1 MRSVRRYQ
9 LFLRAYPDVAFQMRR
24 LADLVVACG
33 VLAATLPLALLVA
46 LAIKCEGPGPILE
59 RQTCIGRG
67 GRRFELLKFRTTVA
81 DRDHNV
87 PVWTRKTTQV
97 GHFLRSTRIENLP
110 QLCNVLRGE
119 MSLID
124 PDGSSPSFLD

>member
-9 LFLRAYPDVAFQMRR
+9 LFLRAYPDAAFQMRR
-24 LADLVVACG
+24 LADLAVACV

-67 GRRFELLKFRTTVA
+67 GRRFEMLRFRTTVA
-81 DRDHNV
+81 ERDHNV

-97 GHFLRSTRIENLP
+97 GHFLRSTRIESLP

>member
-9 LFLRAYPDVAFQMRR
+9 LFLRAYADAALQMRS
-24 LADLVVACG
+24 LADLVIACV

-46 LAIKCEGPGPILE
+46 LAIKCEGPGPIFE
-59 RQTCIGRG
+59 RQTCIGRA
-67 GRRFELLKFRTTVA
+67 GRRFQTLKFRTTVA

-87 PVWTRKTTQV
+87 PVWARKTTQV
-97 GHFLRSTRIENLP
+97 GQFLRCTRIESLP

-124 PDGSSPSFLD
+124 PDGSSPTFLD

>member
-9 LFLRAYPDVAFQMRR
+9 LFLRAYADAALQMRR
-24 LADLVVACG
+24 LADLVIACV

-46 LAIKCEGPGPILE
+46 LAIKCEGPGPIFE
-59 RQTCIGRG
+59 RQTCIGRA
-67 GRRFELLKFRTTVA
+67 GRRFQTLKFRTTVA

-87 PVWTRKTTQV
+87 PVWARKTTQV
-97 GHFLRSTRIENLP
+97 GQFLRCTRIEGLP

-124 PDGSSPSFLD
+124 ADGSSPTFLD

>member
-9 LFLRAYPDVAFQMRR
+9 LFLRAYADAALQMRR
-24 LADLVVACG
+24 LADLVMACV

-46 LAIKCEGPGPILE
+46 LAIKCEGPGPIFE
-59 RQTCIGRG
+59 RQTCIGRH
-67 GRRFELLKFRTTVA
+67 GRRFQMLKFRTTVA
-81 DRDHNV
+81 DGDHNV
-87 PVWTRKTTQV
+87 PVWAREITQV
-97 GHFLRSTRIENLP
+97 GQFLLRTRIESLP

-124 PDGSSPSFLD
+124 PDGSSPSFLE

>member
-9 LFLRAYPDVAFQMRR
+9 LFLRAYADAALQMRR
-24 LADLVVACG
+24 LADLVIACV

-46 LAIKCEGPGPILE
+46 LAIKCEGPGPIFE
-59 RQTCIGRG
+59 RQTCIGRA
-67 GRRFELLKFRTTVA
+67 GRRFQTLKFRTTVA

-87 PVWTRKTTQV
+87 PVWARKTTQV
-97 GHFLRSTRIENLP
+97 GQFLRCTRIESLP

-119 MSLID
+119 
-124 PDGSSPSFLD
+124 

>member
-9 LFLRAYPDVAFQMRR
+9 LFLRAYPDAAFQMRR
-24 LADLVVACG
+24 LADLVVACV

-67 GRRFELLKFRTTVA
+67 GRRFEMLKFRTTVA

-87 PVWTRKTTQV
+87 PIWTRKTTQV
-97 GHFLRSTRIENLP
+97 GHFLRSTRIESLP
-110 QLCNVLRGE
+110 QLSNVLRGE